1 MRCFY
6 LLCCLV
12 LSFAGSA
19 MAQSLLKQADRQFD
33 VLAFSTAID
42 LYEQALNHLKF
53 SEEERLATL
62 SKLGYSYRQVRDTQN
77 AERVYRTMLGS
88 LKEPK
93 NDYIPCYLYFAQA
106 LASNGK
112 YKESQEVY
120 DLYSKYQNDDQR
132 GKQFSKLYKDVSIL
146 SRNPGNYKIEFLET
160 NTTKAEFS
168 PMYYKEGLV
177 FVTNKKPG
185 NALKRVFSWDNS
197 TFLDL
202 YYMPDATVMG
212 ETVAS
217 LGGASANRKKNRV
230 KHLRTLGEDEYT
242 SPTANDSRTVG
253 FSSAA
258 TAQNAEESSPETR
271 RFGQNLNTKYHE
283 GPVAFTKDG
292 ANVFFTRNNYNK
304 GKYRESSDGINK
316 LKLYSAEDQKGTW
329 GNVQELPFNSDEYS
343 TGHPALSPNDKLLF
357 FASDRPGG
365 FGGTDLYVSGL
376 KDGKWSEPVNLG
388 KDINTKGN
396 ELFPFVD
403 DRGNLYFSSD
413 GHPGLGDLDIFYAQ
427 LTDQTAVKSVQNIG
441 EPLNS
446 SKDDFGI
453 VTDGAR
459 MLGFISSNRLHGG
472 TDDDIYRFRREGS
485 LYACREL
492 TINVFD
498 SQTKKPLGNAQLDI
512 DQKEV
517 QDGKRQTQTDG
528 EGNIRICLDPESE
541 FRIAASMT
549 GYQTNRL
556 GFSTKGLSDD
566 QPLRLEIPL
575 NIAQLVAAQPLKSK
589 IRGRVL
595 THTER
600 QPIDGV
606 EVVLRNLCDSTV
618 LEMVTGPD
626 GSYEFSV
633 DPGCEYIVEALKD
646 CMGTT
651 GARVSPA
658 ADASTELTMFRE
670 GDIIEIENIY
680 YDLDKW
686 NIRPDAAVEMDK
698 LVSLMKKYPAMRIE
712 MRSHT
717 DSRGSA
723 WYNKTLSTKRA
734 RAAVAYLGK
743 GGILAKR
750 MKAAGYG
757 ESLLL
762 NECKDAVKCTEA
774 EHQRNRR
781 TEIKILQVE

>member
-1 MRCFY
+1 
-6 LLCCLV
+6 
-12 LSFAGSA
+12 
-19 MAQSLLKQADRQFD
+19 MAQTLLKQADRQFD
-33 VLAFSTAID
+33 VLAFGNAIG
-42 LYEQALNHLKF
+42 LYEQALNHVNL

-62 SKLGYSYRQVRDTQN
+62 SKLGYSYRQIRDTQN
-77 AERVYRTMLGS
+77 AERVYRTLLGS
-88 LKEPK
+88 LKQPK

-120 DLYSKYQNDDQR
+120 GIYSKYQSDDPR
-132 GKQFSKLYKDVSIL
+132 GKQFSKLYNDVSIL
-146 SRNPGNYKIEFLET
+146 SRNAGNYKIEFLEI
-160 NTTKAEFS
+160 NTKKAEFS

-177 FVTNKKPG
+177 FVANKRPG
-185 NALKRVFSWDNS
+185 KALKRVFSWDNS

-217 LGGASANRKKNRV
+217 LGGAPENRKKKRTR
-230 KHLRTLGEDEYT
+230 HLRTLGEDEYT
-242 SPTANDSRTVG
+242 EPTANDSRTLG
-253 FSSAA
+253 FNNG
-258 TAQNAEESSPETR
+258 TTGQNQRNLEEGASLNTR
-271 RFGQNLNTKYHE
+271 SFGQTLNTKYHE

-292 ANVFFTRNNYNK
+292 AKVFFTRNNYNN
-304 GKYRESSDGINK
+304 GKYRQSSDGINK
-316 LKLYSAEDQKGTW
+316 LKLYVAEGQKGVW
-329 GNVQELPFNSDEYS
+329 GDAKELPFNSDEYS

-365 FGGTDLYVSGL
+365 FGGTDLYVSGFA
-376 KDGKWSEPVNLG
+376 DGKWSEPVNLG
-388 KDINTKGN
+388 KDINTRGN

-427 LTDQTAVKSVQNIG
+427 LMDGTRVKSVQNIG

-459 MLGFISSNRLHGG
+459 MLGFISSNRLNGG
-472 TDDDIYRFRREGS
+472 TDDDIYRFRREGA

-498 SQTKKPLGNAQLDI
+498 SQTKQPIGNALLDI
-512 DQKEV
+512 DQKDFL
-517 QDGKRQTQTDG
+517 DGKRQTQTDG
-528 EGNIRICLDPESE
+528 EGNIRICLDPESD
-541 FRIAASMT
+541 FRISASMN

-575 NIAQLVAAQPLKSK
+575 NGVELLTTKPLKSK

-595 THTER
+595 THSER

-618 LEMVTGPD
+618 LEMITGPD

-670 GDIIEIENIY
+670 GDIIEIDNIY

-686 NIRPDAAVEMDK
+686 NIRPDAAIEMDK
-698 LVSLMKKYPAMRIE
+698 LVVLMKKYPTMRIE

-723 WYNKTLSTKRA
+723 LYNKILSTKRA
-734 RAAVAYLGK
+734 EAAVAYLRK
-743 GGILAKR
+743 NGISARR
-750 MKAAGYG
+750 MKAGGYG
-757 ESLLL
+757 ESILL
-762 NECKDAVKCTEA
+762 NACRDGVRCTEA

-781 TEIKILQVE
+781 TEIKILQIE